1 MSPRHLVMFV
11 ALAAIWGSSFMFVEI
26 ALRDFTPLSVSAAR
40 TAIAGIA
47 LAAIAFVPRSRRESA
62 AVVRRRAPRLA
73 VMGSVGVAVPLLLVA
88 WGQQYVDSGFAAIL
102 NASTPLWAAVL
113 ALLFVRAEAVTG
125 IRLAGFVLGFGGV
138 IVLVGAGPEGGRDAV
153 LGSLAVV
160 ASAACYA
167 VGALYAARRLADVP
181 STLVS
186 LGAMGSAGVFLL
198 IPGLLDGARGGIG
211 WAAAAAVLMLGLGNG
226 TLAVLFYF
234 ALIAGA
240 GATPTMLSA
249 YLVPVTALILG
260 VGLLD
265 EPLTASAV
273 VGMVLILAGV
283 ALGTGTVR
291 RRAPVTPPA

>member
-88 WGQQYVDSGFAAIL
+88 WGQQYVDSGFVAIL